1 MDQIQV
7 FFNSA
12 LGVQILN
19 VAIALLV
26 LFAGYILARLVAS
39 LVRRL
44 LTRVRLNERVSKRFT
59 HDFGLPD
66 TNLEHLIATAVFWLI
81 IVFVLVAVIER
92 LNLVIVAQAVNPLL
106 TRITSEFLPGLFAA
120 MLLLLVAWV
129 LAVVAKAIIIKLC
142 HVARLDQRLTQHGAL
157 KEGEQVSISES
168 LGVATFWL
176 IILLFIPAILDA
188 LGITAVSQPFE
199 EATSAFF
206 RYLPNVVSATLIFVV
221 GSLLARVLRQLVTN
235 LLGAVRVVD
244 TVGERIG
251 LRGEQ
256 SLSRLLGTITYAV
269 IMIVILIA
277 ALDAL
282 DIAAI
287 SDPATS
293 MLTRILNAI
302 PSIIGAI
309 LVLVIAYFVARLV
322 SQLAVD
328 VLTGVGFDSWPAR
341 LGVPYN
347 GARTPSQLVGYFLT
361 IGVMLLAAVAAADLL
376 NSESLSLILT
386 TMVDFFF
393 RVVLA
398 LIIIAFG
405 FYFANLAQSLVTS
418 AGGHNSRVWGTAARA
433 AILILSIAMALRQLG
448 LADDIVNLAFGLL
461 LGAVAVAAALAFGL
475 GGRDIAAREL
485 DQFISDVRRKNQ
497 LPGD

>member
-7 FFNSA
+7 FFNST

-26 LFAGYILARLVAS
+26 LFVGYILARLVAS
-39 LVRRL
+39 LVRKL
-44 LTRVRLNERVSKRFT
+44 LNRVRLNERVSKRFT
-59 HDFGLPD
+59 NDFGLPD
-66 TNLEHLIATAVFWLI
+66 TNLENLIASIVFWLI
-81 IVFVLVAVIER
+81 IIFVLVAVIER

-129 LAVVAKAIIIKLC
+129 LAVVAKAVIIKVC
-142 HVARLDQRLTQHGAL
+142 QVARLDQRLTQHGAL

-206 RYLPNVVSATLIFVV
+206 RYLPNIVSATLIFVV

-269 IMIVILIA
+269 IMLVILIA

-302 PSIIGAI
+302 PSVIGAV

-328 VLTGVGFDSWPAR
+328 VLTGVGFDGWPAR

-347 GARTPSQLVGYFLT
+347 GSRTPSQLVGYFLT
-361 IGVMLLAAVAAADLL
+361 IGIMLFAAVAAADLL

-398 LIIIAFG
+398 LVIIAFG
-405 FYFANLAQSLVTS
+405 LYFANLAQSLVAS
-418 AGGHNSRVWGTAARA
+418 AGGDNGRIWGTAARA

-461 LGAVAVAAALAFGL
+461 LGAVAVATALAFGL
-475 GGRDIAAREL
+475 GGREIAAREL
-485 DQFISDVRRKNQ
+485 DRLISDVRRKNQ